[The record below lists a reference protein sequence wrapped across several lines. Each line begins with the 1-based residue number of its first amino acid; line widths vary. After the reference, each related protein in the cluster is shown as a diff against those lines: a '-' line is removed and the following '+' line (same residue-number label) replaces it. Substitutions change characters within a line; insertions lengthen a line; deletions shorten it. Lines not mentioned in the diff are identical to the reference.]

1 MNACTTSSHARFE
14 GIILPDPRPT
24 SDAADNASKF
34 AETTAKTTC
43 NAAMPLQRFCTH
55 PHNPPTHTTPFVE
68 SYYLAA
74 LTAPIMGTKPRS
86 LLGGGRFIIMIYIIS
101 LTLLLQQ
108 PTFLATLREQWATNP
123 RPTPQ
128 RRWEPNTEALRTG
141 TAWSH
146 AFETKKTLAERS
158 TRRTVQ
164 VHKTLRSG
172 RLQKSPPNPTV
183 SPALLSAWRGHT
195 RVASG

>member
-1 MNACTTSSHARFE
+1 MNAPATSSHARFE
-14 GIILPDPRPT
+14 GIILSKTRPS
-24 SDAADNASKF
+24 SDAADDPVKF
-34 AETTAKTTC
+34 RLSTDKTTV
-43 NAAMPLQRFCTH
+43 NAASPLQRFCTH
-55 PHNPPTHTTPFVE
+55 PHNPLPHTTPFVK
-68 SYYLAA
+68 SYSLAA
-74 LTAPIMGTKPRS
+74 LTIPIMGTKPRS
-86 LLGGGRFIIMIYIIS
+86 LLGGGKVVIMIYTTIT
-101 LTLLLQQ
+101 TLLLQQ

-128 RRWEPNTEALRTG
+128 RRWEPKTEALRTG

-172 RLQKSPPNPTV
+172 RLQKSPRNPTV
-183 SPALLSAWRGHT
+183 SPALLSA
-195 RVASG
+195 